1 MKTLAKRMSFIRTA
15 IISTLLFVSMLAF
28 AEKGSAEVAV
38 QRTLTLQ
45 MENAKFTEVLS
56 ELRKES
62 GYEVLYDE
70 SSVKGVKNLSLNLK
84 KVSLDEA
91 LAQISKLTNLKLNIV
106 NHTIVV
112 GNHSTEKRVGTP
124 SKSVNEGR
132 KITGKVSDVNGDPLI
147 GVNVVVQ
154 GTNNG
159 VITDLNGEYS
169 LSVSKENVTLS
180 FSYIGYITQNIK
192 VGKLQKI
199 DVLLK
204 EDSQTLEE
212 VVVVGYGVQKKRD
225 MTGAIS
231 SIKSKDII
239 AIPTTNVLETLQGKV
254 AGMDLINTSGA
265 AGSQPSFTVRG
276 ERSLTASNAPLI
288 LVDGIDYGTSID
300 INPSDIESIEVL
312 KDASSTAIYGTRGA
326 NGIIIIT
333 TKKGKEGK
341 AKISLNTFVSSSMIS
356 AYPDIMNAQ
365 QYANL
370 KREAY
375 RNHSTNEYVDD
386 TAVFAPEELEY
397 LKAGYDTDY
406 GDLLMHNGFNQSYE
420 MSVSGGSK
428 STQYNISL
436 GYRGENGLFKD
447 DDYKRYNGR
456 VALDQQLAD
465 NVKMGVNLIYSFK
478 DKNNRYSPMNTAN
491 KTVPI
496 SKPYDDEG
504 NLVTYPSPGY
514 NTQMNPL
521 IDDQKGMRKDNTTT
535 DRFFGSIYVN
545 WNIMKNLLFRTTLG
559 VDAQGIRNGFYC
571 AKGSLQG
578 GDVDS
583 QSSKEHTITRNITWE
598 NVLTYNKEFGIHGF
612 EAMAGTSTIMNRSE
626 YTYAGGK
633 DQTYGGNEFNNL
645 YSNSKEVT
653 IKSSLTESQ
662 LASFFGR
669 INYKLMDRYLLT
681 ASLRADGSSVFAT
694 GNKWGYFPSVALA
707 WRVNDEAFLKD
718 IEAVSNL
725 KFRLSWGES
734 GQCAISPYQTVGS
747 LGTSTYSFNN
757 EAAYGLYP
765 KTMSNSKLTWE
776 TTSSYNVGLDF
787 GFFNNRISGS
797 IDVYSSETR
806 NILMSRIIPCTNG
819 YTNVMENI
827 GKTGNKGIDIMLS
840 TRNIQTKDLTWNTDI
855 TISHNK
861 EKIKEL
867 ASGALKDEA
876 NSWFV
881 GEPFKV
887 FYDYKKVGIWQT
899 SEATEAAKNGQLPG
913 EIKVADSDGDGSIT
927 TEDRIIYSKRPKVTF
942 GINNTFDYKGI
953 DLSFF
958 IYARLGQW
966 IDYTYNSIYSI
977 SGMYGGA
984 NVDYWTP
991 ENASNAFPRP
1001 DKGKTAYNTLYFN
1014 TLKYEDGSF
1023 VKIRDI
1029 TLGYTLPKNIISHIG
1044 LSKLRVYATAKNF
1057 FTFSKIDDYDPEM
1070 GGSINFPLTKQLVF
1084 GINLDF

>member
-1 MKTLAKRMSFIRTA
+1 MKTLPKRMSFIRTA

-28 AEKGSAEVAV
+28 AEKGNAEVII
-38 QRTLTLQ
+38 QKTLTLQ

-91 LAQISKLTNLKLNIV
+91 LAQISKITNLKLNIV

-132 KITGKVSDVNGDPLI
+132 KITGKITDANGYPLI
-147 GVNVVVQ
+147 GVNVLVQ

-169 LSVSKENVTLS
+169 LSVSKENITLS

-192 VGKLQKI
+192 VGRQQKI

-341 AKISLNTFVSSSMIS
+341 AKFSLNTFVSSSMIS

-386 TAVFAPEELEY
+386 TAIFAPEELEY

-428 STQYNISL
+428 NTQYNISL
-436 GYRGENGLFKD
+436 GYRDENGLFKD

-465 NVKMGVNLIYSFK
+465 NIKMGVNLIYSFK

-521 IDDQKGMRKDNTTT
+521 IDDQDGMRKDNTIT

-626 YTYAGGK
+626 NTYAGGK
-633 DQTYGGNEFNNL
+633 NQTYGGNEFNNL

-669 INYKLMDRYLLT
+669 LNYKLMDRYLLT

-725 KFRLSWGES
+725 KLRLSWGES

-747 LGTSTYSFNN
+747 LGTSTYSFKN

-765 KTMSNSKLTWE
+765 KTMSNSELTWE
-776 TTSSYNVGLDF
+776 TTSSYNLGLDF

-819 YTNVMENI
+819 YTSVMENI

-840 TRNIQTKDLTWNTDI
+840 TRNIQTRDLTWNTDI

-887 FYDYKKVGIWQT
+887 FYDYKKTGIWQT
-899 SEATEAAKNGQLPG
+899 SEATEAAKNKQLPG
-913 EIKVADSDGDGSIT
+913 DIKVADSDSNGSIT
-927 TEDRIIYSKRPKVTF
+927 TDDRIIYSKRPKITF

-966 IDYTYNSIYSI
+966 IDYSYNSIYNI

-984 NVDYWTP
+984 NVNYWTP

-1001 DKGKTAYNTLYFN
+1001 DKGKTVYNTLYFN

-1029 TLGYTLPKNIISHIG
+1029 TLGYTLPKSLISCIG
-1044 LSKLRVYATAKNF
+1044 LSKLRIYATAKNF

-1070 GGSINFPLTKQLVF
+1070 SGSINFPLTKQLVF

>member
-456 VALDQQLAD
+456 VALDQQLTD

-725 KFRLSWGES
+725 KLRLSWGES